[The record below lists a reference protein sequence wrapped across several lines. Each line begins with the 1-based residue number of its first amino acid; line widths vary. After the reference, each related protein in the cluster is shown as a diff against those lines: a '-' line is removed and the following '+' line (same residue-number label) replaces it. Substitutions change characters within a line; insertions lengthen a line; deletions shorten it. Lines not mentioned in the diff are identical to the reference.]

1 MTEELVQYQTTR
13 DTAIEAVIAKGDLAK
28 LTPAERVNYYRA
40 VCKSIGVNELTQP
53 FQYILL
59 NNKLTLYAT
68 RTCADQLR
76 QVRGV
81 SIAKPDIQYVD
92 DMVVVS
98 VSAVDRDGRT
108 DSDLGVVAIG
118 ALKGVDRANGI
129 MKAITKAKR
138 RVTLSLCGL
147 GWLDETEVDT
157 IPDARPA
164 AVDTETGEIVSNGNA
179 KALPAPS
186 AAAAKAR
193 FLAHV
198 LETIPYY
205 QHAAHVSNT
214 LKQMGFTGYTVDA
227 EPHLLEALQEHANAR
242 ADEAAAQETVT
253 LNDLVSTGP
262 FEEE

>member
-1 MTEELVQYQTTR
+1 MTEEMVQYQTTR

-92 DMVVVS
+92 DLVVVS

-147 GWLDETEVDT
+147 GWLDETEVET
-157 IPDARPA
+157 IPDARRT
-164 AVDTETGEIVSNGNA
+164 VVNTETGEIASNGTETLVKPSLARA
-179 KALPAPS
+179 KAVFIAD
-186 AAAAKAR
+186 
-193 FLAHV
+193 V
-198 LETIPYY
+198 LKTIPYY
-205 QHAAHVSNT
+205 QHENHVANT
-214 LKQMGFTGYTVDA
+214 LKQLGFTGYTVDA

-242 ADEAAAQETVT
+242 ADEAAANETVV
-253 LNDLVSTGP
+253 LNDLVSNKP
-262 FEEE
+262 FEEA